1 MPTTA
6 GSEFTKVFTFD
17 GSSYTDV
24 TLESQSPAGTAFSIL
39 GGSSHYLYLGH
50 DARFDMAVF
59 DVDTTGSL
67 GALTW
72 TYYNGSGWVQFTPM
86 SGRYETDPDD
96 NEGTPYDFSKDGVEI
111 FPQNILSDWA
121 TETINSANKYWI
133 RVSTASVSQAP
144 TIKRI
149 QMRALAAYCTPQDVF
164 DLLQLKNVLGTSNF
178 TSSTVPTISM
188 VEQNILEA
196 QSYIDSYTRKSW
208 RPNYI
213 ASEYHQFN
221 INGIKL
227 DYTYPYKILS
237 LKIWNGSSW
246 DTKTQGRGQD
256 YFLVPDTSMI
266 QFARYFA
273 LPAKFT
279 TYNAPIWRWGGGEFS
294 NAVKISYL
302 AGRDINLD
310 IRQGTVISDICTKIA
325 SIEVVRQADFGGAV
339 VNGLDRISLQERVSG
354 WEEETST
361 NLDNLK
367 AFEVF

>member
-6 GSEFTKVFTFD
+6 GSEFTSVQTFD
-17 GSSYTDV
+17 GSTYTDV
-24 TLESQSPAGTAFSIL
+24 TLESQSPAGTAFSVL
-39 GGSSHYLYLGH
+39 GATNHWLYLGH
-50 DARFDMAVF
+50 DSRFDMAIF

-67 GALTW
+67 GALSW
-72 TYYNGSGWVQFTPM
+72 YYHNGSTWVQFTPM
-86 SGRYETDPDD
+86 SARYEIDLDD
-96 NEGTPYDFSKDGVEI
+96 NEGTAYDFSKDGIEQ
-111 FPQNILSDWA
+111 FPMNILNSWA
-121 TETINSANKYWI
+121 TTAVNSVTKYWI

-144 TIKRI
+144 TIKRM

-164 DLLQLKNVLGTSNF
+164 DLLQLVNVTGTTNF
-178 TSSTVPTISM
+178 TSATVPSLDM

-213 ASEYHQFN
+213 AAEYHQFN
-221 INGIKL
+221 INGIRL
-227 DYTYPYKILS
+227 DYTFPYKILA
-237 LKIWNGSSW
+237 LKVWNGSSW
-246 DTKTQGRGQD
+246 DTKVQGRSQD
-256 YFLVPDTSMI
+256 FFLVPDTSMV

-302 AGRDINLD
+302 AGRDINMD
-310 IRQGTVISDICTKIA
+310 IRQGTLISDICTKIA

-354 WEEETST
+354 WEEETSN